1 MKVTRERMAQNRQ
14 KILDAASGLFR
25 ERGFDSVTVADVMN
39 AAGLTHGGFYGH
51 FTSKD
56 TLIAEA
62 MSRTFGLDADADG
75 SPDIDLAA
83 YATNYLS
90 TDHRNDC
97 SGGCPVAALGTELPR
112 QSEAARDVAT
122 AGVAR
127 LIGRFA
133 KNAAGETD
141 DERRREAI
149 GSYAAMVGAVVLA
162 RLSAGTPLSDEILA
176 KTREWIGQ
184 KKPVSKTD

>member
-56 TLIAEA
+56 ALIAEA
-62 MSRTFGLDADADG
+62 MAHTFGNIDSA
-75 SPDIDLAA
+75 PDMDLAA
-83 YATNYLS
+83 YATDYLS
-90 TDHRNDC
+90 PHHRNNC
-97 SGGCPVAALGTELPR
+97 ASGCPVSSLGTELPR
-112 QSEAARDVAT
+112 QSEAARNVAT
-122 AGVAR
+122 AGVAS
-127 LIGRFA
+127 LIEGFA
-133 KNAAGETD
+133 KNTAGDTAE
-141 DERRREAI
+141 ERRREAI

-184 KKPVSKTD
+184 KKPPGNMG

>member
-56 TLIAEA
+56 SLIAET
-62 MSRTFGLDADADG
+62 MSHTFGADAG
-75 SPDIDLAA
+75 PDIDLAA
-83 YATNYLS
+83 YAADYLS
-90 TDHRNDC
+90 PDHRNNRA
-97 SGGCPVAALGTELPR
+97 GGCPVAALGTELPR

-122 AGVAR
+122 AGIAR
-127 LIGRFA
+127 LIEHFA

-141 DERRREAI
+141 EERRREAI

-176 KTREWIGQ
+176 QTREWIGQ
-184 KKPVSKTD
+184 TKLRSEN